1 MSERVSQL
9 IRSLVSFAAAS
20 VCMGILIA
28 GLGLPV
34 LGASVTAAHAGIDI
48 FKALPSEFQDRPL
61 AQPSRVLDR
70 NGDLITEFYWQNRR
84 EVRLADVSE
93 PMKTATLAV
102 EDHRFYD
109 HGSIDLQGIAR
120 AVAKNVLSGSREG
133 GSTLTQQYV
142 KNALIQES
150 HARGD
155 EAGVEEARSRDGAAG
170 YARKL
175 REMKLAAAVENAF
188 SKDEI
193 LERYLNINSYS
204 GSPNVYGVEAAA
216 RQYWNKSAA
225 DLSIAQA
232 ATLAGIV
239 RNPSKYN
246 PQRDEAAVL
255 ERRNTVLGQ
264 MLKYGYIS
272 REDYDDAVGQDLG
285 LDETVRPNGCAGT
298 GGRAYFCDYV
308 QHQVLQSPAFGS
320 SIEDRSRQLK
330 QGGLTITTTLDPVLQ
345 KKAEKE
351 VRKRLPVGDPSGAK
365 QALVS
370 LDVKSGG
377 IRAMAQNT
385 EYSPAESKDDSATA
399 VNYNAEKS
407 FGGGT
412 GYQPGSTW
420 KPFVLAEWLQ
430 SGHTLTE
437 TVNASGSMYRGFSTA
452 SCDDRSYASAGYN
465 PRNAGDSGGA
475 SGRMSVFDATRKSV
489 NKAYADMASELDMCA
504 VRDTASALGVR
515 AGDGSALADVTL
527 ADGMQQVLYPS
538 SILGTVSVAPV
549 TMAASYT
556 AFANEGRRCGATAI
570 SRATD
575 SDGKELDLPDTC
587 KEALDPEVAEA
598 VAYTLSQTFNGGT
611 TQGLGIGAPAAA
623 KTGTTNFE
631 VGASWTVGFTSDVV
645 TAVWTGDPNGVR
657 DWRDNRRGRMPRTVF
672 GATVSGPTWQ
682 AFMRTAAA
690 EGEPKPFPRPSA
702 TYMPSSESRGSSR
715 PSPSRGPSREDSPS
729 PEPTSDAEREPD
741 DDSSESPPALGG

>member
-1 MSERVSQL
+1 MSERLTQI
-9 IRSLVSFAAAS
+9 IRSLIAFAAAS
-20 VCMGILIA
+20 VCMGVLIA

-34 LGASVTAAHAGIDI
+34 LGASVSAAHAGIDI
-48 FKALPSEFQDRPL
+48 FKALPSEFHDRPL
-61 AQPSRVLDR
+61 AQPSKILDR

-84 EVRLADVSE
+84 EVSLEDISE
-93 PMKTATLAV
+93 SMKAATLAV
-102 EDHRFYD
+102 EDHRFYE

-155 EAGVEEARSRDGAAG
+155 EAGVEEARSRDGTAG

-216 RQYWNKSAA
+216 RQYWNTSAA
-225 DLSIAQA
+225 DLSIAQS

-246 PQRDEAAVL
+246 PQRDENAVL

-264 MLKYGYIS
+264 MLKYRYIS
-272 REDYDDAVGQDLG
+272 REEYDHALDQDLA
-285 LDETVRPNGCAGT
+285 LDETIRPNGCAGT
-298 GGRAYFCDYV
+298 DGRAYFCDYV
-308 QHQVLQSPAFGS
+308 QHQVLQSPTFGS

-345 KKAEKE
+345 KKAEQE

-370 LDVKSGG
+370 LDVKTGG

-385 EYSPAESKDDSATA
+385 TYSPVEAKDGSSTA
-399 VNYNAEKS
+399 VNYNAEKK

-412 GYQPGSTW
+412 GYQPGSAW

-452 SCDDRSYASAGYN
+452 RCDDRSYASAGYN

-475 SGRMSVFDATRKSV
+475 TGRMSVFDATRKSV
-489 NKAYADMASELDMCA
+489 NKAYADMASVLDMCA
-504 VRDTASALGVR
+504 IRDTAEALGVR
-515 AGDGSALADVTL
+515 AGDGRALGDVTL
-527 ADGMQQVLYPS
+527 PDGTQQVLYPS

-549 TMAASYT
+549 TLAASYT
-556 AFANEGRRCGATAI
+556 AFANKGRLCAATAI
-570 SRATD
+570 SKATD
-575 SDGKELDLPDTC
+575 REGNELDLPDTC
-587 KEALDPEVAEA
+587 KEALETEVAEA

-631 VGASWTVGFTSDVV
+631 VGATWTVGFTSDVV

-657 DWRDNRRGRMPRTVF
+657 DWRTNRLGNMPRTVF

-682 AFMRTAAA
+682 AFMRAAA
-690 EGEPKPFPRPSA
+690 ARGNPKPFPRPNA
-702 TYMPSSESRGSSR
+702 TFMPSSETRDSNDPSNGRGSS
-715 PSPSRGPSREDSPS
+715 EENTPS
-729 PEPTSDAEREPD
+729 PEPTGDAEREPH
-741 DDSSESPPALGG
+741 EGITEPPPALGG